1 MLILE
6 YVVKIFI
13 FLRCKGGPGPDG
25 KDGNPG
31 PPGARV
37 RFIFDNVLDYNLFT
51 ALSRSRLVR
60 HLLSAILKHWLLQ
73 ITVGYFKTSQRKSHC
88 MALRALSR

>member
-6 YVVKIFI
+6 YIVKIFI

-37 RFIFDNVLDYNLFT
+37 RFIFDNVL
-51 ALSRSRLVR
+51 
-60 HLLSAILKHWLLQ
+60 I
-73 ITVGYFKTSQRKSHC
+73 ITSLPRFQE
-88 MALRALSR
+88 AA